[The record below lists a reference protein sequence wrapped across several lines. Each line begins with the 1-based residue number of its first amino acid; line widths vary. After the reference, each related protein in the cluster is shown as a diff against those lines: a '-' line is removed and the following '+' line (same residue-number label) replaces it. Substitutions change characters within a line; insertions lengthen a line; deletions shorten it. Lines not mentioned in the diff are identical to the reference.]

1 MANII
6 LLNNKSTRQPPKAS
20 RTQEPLPS
28 LDELV
33 ERLMAM
39 VRQTQ
44 KTVAMAE
51 EALLRTA
58 ALARYLPEEVR
69 RSHAE
74 QIAELRLQLDH
85 ARDVVRNACLHRPGG

>member
-6 LLNNKSTRQPPKAS
+6 LLNNRSPRQVGSTQVQTKKPAL
-20 RTQEPLPS
+20 EDLI
-28 LDELV
+28 

-39 VRQTQ
+39 INQTQ
-44 KTVAMAE
+44 ATVAMAE

-74 QIAELRLQLDH
+74 QIVELRLQLDY
-85 ARDVVRNACLHRPGG
+85 ARDVVRNARLHRPGG